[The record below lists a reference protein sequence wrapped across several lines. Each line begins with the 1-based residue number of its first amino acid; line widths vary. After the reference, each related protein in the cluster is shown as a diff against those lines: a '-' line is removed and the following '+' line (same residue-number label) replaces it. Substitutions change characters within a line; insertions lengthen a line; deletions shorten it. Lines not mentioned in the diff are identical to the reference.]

1 MLVYGDILVIWQIS
15 VLRKLEIATD
25 TMRLKPL

>member
-25 TMRLKPL
+25 TMQLKPL